1 MILACSL
8 TSSLAFAQPNNP
20 YGNQG
25 VQKVEIDGKLQG
37 WQGGRMQ
44 ILNSANQA
52 ILFSLPQ
59 NPNAIH
65 FSCPVEKAALKKGM
79 MVRIQAAVAPNGQFL
94 DPLAS
99 LIVFTPDPAK
109 ANAQSSLNDRSVNV
123 PGVYRMS
130 DIYRPKPGESASPDV
145 RIVGAII
152 GLEQNI
158 LGLLCGNVPMK
169 VELSES
175 PRIELNT
182 SSLGYAKP
190 GDTVKVNAVMNVAA
204 NEMVATSVTI
214 TGSKAIMADAPPPTV
229 QPTTKLR
236 LKEKPKAKSKK
247 LVPTEKPEMS
257 EKPES
262 TEKPTEPPPSE
273 EKPEPK

>member
-8 TSSLAFAQPNNP
+8 TSSIAFAQPNNP

-25 VQKVEIDGKLQG
+25 AQRVEIDGRLQG
-37 WQGGRMQ
+37 WQGGMMQ

-52 ILFSLPQ
+52 VIFSLPQ
-59 NPNAIH
+59 NLDAIH
-65 FSCPVEKAALKKGM
+65 FACPVEKGALKKGM
-79 MVRIQAAVAPNGQFL
+79 MVRIQAPVAPNGQFL
-94 DPLAS
+94 DPVAA
-99 LIVFTPDPAK
+99 LILFTPDPAK
-109 ANAQSSLNDRSVNV
+109 ANAQSSLNERSVNV

-152 GLEQNI
+152 GLEQNM
-158 LGLLCGNVPMK
+158 LGLQCGNVPMK
-169 VELSES
+169 IELSES

-190 GDTVKVNAVMNVAA
+190 GDTVRANGVMNVAT
-204 NEMVATSVTI
+204 NEIVATSVTV
-214 TGSKAIMADAPPPTV
+214 TGSKAITADAPPPTM
-229 QPTTKLR
+229 QPTSKLR
-236 LKEKPKAKSKK
+236 IKEKPKSKSKK
-247 LVPTEKPEMS
+247 PE
-257 EKPES
+257 P